1 MSLGNIIDC
10 TNSQPPLRPEDWIG
24 RGVEW
29 PPPGHTVPEELDHLY
44 KQHFTV
50 PMGYTIDMLYDPAK
64 AVSAFIDQQLQTQ
77 SKSLTYHRA
86 PSYFSRLAPNTAIN
100 IKDATPIPPVPLL
113 HEMKKVSGQALL
125 DGAASIEYPPSS
137 QKRYSLW
144 ILPYWLSMCDVLE
157 LQSAWLHSLTALV
170 FTSALEELNQLECD
184 GSMTALGA
192 RGVRTSILA
201 RLVSDA
207 WISDDII
214 DLMVEHVMNRVQL
227 EPELAA
233 NVIVAH
239 LAVVNTIMKAQSPAF
254 WGSPSQRH
262 LASLETKI
270 DAKSVQELYL
280 PVFWAEW
287 SHWIAIRISFVR
299 KEVAYG
305 DSLARKLPKPQKV
318 LEKILWWLSSRFS
331 GQFRVVGRK
340 LESGE
345 QIDSYSCGICA
356 MNAISHSI
364 FGDILWTD
372 SRKAVYRA
380 RWFQDICQEH
390 GKTKTLEVLNETR
403 ISYRTA
409 AATTSGAS
417 PTSQSSVPLP
427 PVFAPTQSDL
437 PSPPLPP
444 SRNSPV
450 TATLRISDLEIDICP
465 TLDVESQAKP
475 AESSSGRVVP
485 KPRAKQ
491 GMKDLRSFFS
501 AVERP
506 GREVSVTPTKSV
518 TKKTLKRK
526 RPTDA
531 ADERPRKRDAPG
543 VIGVSRSN
551 KHSSAENQAVNE
563 GTLILKP
570 ARLQAWKFKVRDIHD
585 TVVREQGIPIP
596 EDIDP
601 IEFPDPQQGKVVRHV
616 HCGNSITMKCPCN
629 THHWKTH
636 IQKCLVE
643 DESTV
648 TKARGAGMPTLSG
661 LLSSGNSARPLAANP
676 SSSTKPLHRLL
687 GSSPLPVS
695 RPCPGLDIENFPE
708 ITSYLSRP
716 GALGGGAR
724 SISVISRERFKK
736 PFSKLSL
743 RSKREVR
750 TVQRHEWVWRNEHDT
765 GKVFAIACEKSQSPS
780 TQT

>member
-648 TKARGAGMPTLSG
+648 TKARGA
-661 LLSSGNSARPLAANP
+661 
-676 SSSTKPLHRLL
+676 
-687 GSSPLPVS
+687 
-695 RPCPGLDIENFPE
+695 DIENFPE

-743 RSKREVR
+743 RSKRECSR
-750 TVQRHEWVWRNEHDT
+750 SHAR
-765 GKVFAIACEKSQSPS
+765 SQYTFRPPLRLPLHAPDATHS
-780 TQT
+780 